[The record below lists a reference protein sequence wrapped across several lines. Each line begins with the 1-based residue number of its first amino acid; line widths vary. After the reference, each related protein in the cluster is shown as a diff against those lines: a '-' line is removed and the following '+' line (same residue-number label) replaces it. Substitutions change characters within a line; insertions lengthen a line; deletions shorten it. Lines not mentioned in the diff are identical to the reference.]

1 MSGVKHDALSD
12 IVGFER
18 IIAVPV
24 LPAIGARSTS
34 EIVEF
39 GDGVS
44 PSGERL
50 TNRPCPRLRYK
61 QPGVKSVT
69 QEFARWCPSV
79 TAGVRW
85 CPLVPNCPASPL
97 RWDLSIESHRCS

>member
-24 LPAIGARSTS
+24 LPVIGARSTT

-39 GDGVS
+39 VDGVS
-44 PSGERL
+44 PSGA
-50 TNRPCPRLRYK
+50 RPHQPAMSQVSVQAPGCEIGYTRACPL
-61 QPGVKSVT
+61 VSV
-69 QEFARWCPSV
+69 RD
-79 TAGVRW
+79 RW
-85 CPLVPNCPASPL
+85 CPLVSTGTELSAIAVALGLVDRIASV
-97 RWDLSIESHRCS
+97 